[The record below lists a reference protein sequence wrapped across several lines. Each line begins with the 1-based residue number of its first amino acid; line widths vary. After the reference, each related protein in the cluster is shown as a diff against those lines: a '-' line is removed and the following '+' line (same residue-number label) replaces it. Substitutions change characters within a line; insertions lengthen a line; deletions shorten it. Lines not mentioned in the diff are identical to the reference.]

1 MMHTYLCP
9 RMPKF
14 ISFRQGSSSVLFW
27 SVISAAFIGPGT
39 VTTCSKAGASFEM
52 SLLWALLFSTLATIL
67 LQELA
72 ARVNMATGKNLGEI
86 MSIKYQSKKASSRI
100 PGFLFLAV
108 SFGCAAYQ
116 AGNILG
122 AVAGLRLLSPFPS
135 FAYTL
140 VIGILCFA
148 LLWKGTVGQ
157 VARFMGAL
165 VVIMGI
171 IFLYIAIQV
180 GPALGGLLKGSLLPT
195 IPAGS
200 GSLIIGLIGTTIVP
214 YNLFLASGVQ
224 KKQSLSSMRL
234 GIAIAVGIG
243 GLISMAIL
251 ISGTLLS
258 GEYSYALLSGAI
270 QEHTGKM
277 GSVFFALGLFAAG
290 FSSAITAPL
299 AAAVCGQ
306 SFFRTAS
313 PESWSENGKYYKM
326 TWIAVLLVG
335 VLFGFMNVSPVPAIL
350 AAQGIN
356 GLLLPLVCIAIYLAT
371 RDQGMMPM
379 EYRHRPWLDKVYLF
393 IIWVTCFLG
402 LYNIQKSTLN
412 IFGIQGL
419 TETKLILISA
429 SLGAAFVLLLN
440 QDQERS
446 RHQAGN

>member
-1 MMHTYLCP
+1 
-9 RMPKF
+9 MPKI

-39 VTTCSKAGASFEM
+39 ITTCSKAGASFGLI
-52 SLLWALLFSTLATIL
+52 LLWALLFSTIATIL

-72 ARVNMATGKNLGEI
+72 ARVNMATGRNLGEI
-86 MSIKYQSKKASSRI
+86 MSIKYQQKKNSSWI

-122 AVAGLRLLSPFPS
+122 AVAGLRLLGPLPS
-135 FAYTL
+135 YGYTL
-140 VIGILCFA
+140 VIGMLCFV
-148 LLWKGTVGQ
+148 LLWKGTVSQ
-157 VARFMGAL
+157 VARLMGIL

-171 IFLYIAIQV
+171 IFLYIAFRA
-180 GPALGGLLKGSLLPT
+180 GPSLAGLLKGSFYPA

-224 KKQSLSSMRL
+224 KQQSLSSMRL
-234 GIAIAVGIG
+234 GIGIAVGIG

-258 GEYSYALLSGAI
+258 GEYSYASLSSAI
-270 QEHTGKM
+270 EKNIGPM
-277 GSVFFALGLFAAG
+277 GSWFFALGLFAAG

-299 AAAVCGQ
+299 AAAICGQ
-306 SFFRTAS
+306 SLFREKW
-313 PESWSENGKYYKM
+313 PLKWSESGVYYKM
-326 TWIAVLLVG
+326 TWIVVLLTG
-335 VLFGFMNVSPVPAIL
+335 VVFGFMNVRPVPAIL

-356 GLLLPLVCIAIYLAT
+356 GLLLPLVCVAIYLAT
-371 RDQGMMPM
+371 RDQGMMPP
-379 EYRHRPWLDKVYLF
+379 EYRHKFWLDKIYLI

-402 LYNIQKSTLN
+402 LYNIQKSILN
-412 IFGIQGL
+412 ILEINSVP
-419 TETKLILISA
+419 ESKLILISA
-429 SLGAAFVLLLN
+429 SLGVAIVLLLN
-440 QDQERS
+440 QDHERS
-446 RHQAGN
+446 TAPSGK